1 MVPSPLN
8 ILKKGL
14 EKLKSTVKDR
24 KQKLEAHLAERRSIS
39 SVDEWWLDDEANT
52 VDEKHVIDILEEAS
66 DYERGVA
73 RLDDK
78 GKAIVIKLKE
88 WAGSVAHKVIDASRK
103 WKCTSP
109 LLGFH
114 TESILINLS
123 EGPDK
128 KPKPKE
134 IKKPNPTAS
143 APVFTKKE
151 KATLAQRIKILD
163 WYHRNGQN
171 QSAAACHFQPLYSNL
186 WLNQPVISDWVK
198 NEQSWHDWWDS

>member
-14 EKLKSTVKDR
+14 EKLESTVKDR

-39 SVDEWWLDDEANT
+39 SLDERWLDDEANT

-103 WKCTSP
+103 RKHTSP

-123 EGPDK
+123 EGPNK
-128 KPKPKE
+128 KPKAKGDQEAEPHCQCTRVHEKRE
-134 IKKPNPTAS
+134 CNLGTAN
-143 APVFTKKE
+143 
-151 KATLAQRIKILD
+151 
-163 WYHRNGQN
+163 RN
-171 QSAAACHFQPLYSNL
+171 S
-186 WLNQPVISDWVK
+186 
-198 NEQSWHDWWDS
+198 